1 MNIFNTDVTFTS
13 ISFILCRKS
22 MGAQWAW
29 GHGFLLNDSLLN
41 GINEKG
47 LSKKHNV
54 RIVNKPGAT
63 SERLLLEDLDNLIK
77 YQP

>member
-22 MGAQWAW
+22 MGAW
-29 GHGFLLNDSLLN
+29 GHEFLLNDSLLN